1 MAMTRI
7 CVYSFGEYHIE
18 QTKTDAKHTTKTA
31 LLFESKT
38 RQDIYLHFCLTDIF
52 CFCIFFLFRTYYKYL
67 CSFKVVTSGTY
78 NAVVGSIVVVA
89 ALCQEFLQQ
98 LLHKKRK
105 LRKIV
110 VLTLLLRK
118 GNFSLYC

>member
-78 NAVVGSIVVVA
+78 NAVGSIVVVA